1 MMLRKFRSAAGTY
14 PSQFW
19 LLFWGLLISTIGAS
33 MIWPFLMIYV
43 SSRLKLPLTTVASL
57 MTINAVVGLAF
68 AFIAGSITDR
78 FGRKWVMAISL
89 AGNAVGYL
97 LMSQASTLPQ
107 FAILMGLTGMF
118 TPLYRVG
125 ADAMMADLVPM
136 EKRVDAYSL
145 LRMSN
150 NIGVS
155 LGPAIGGFLAASS
168 YSVAFLCASAGMMAY
183 SLLVFFRAR
192 ETLPSRAAA
201 GPAAPRENLAGY
213 GRVFRDRQYL
223 AFIFSMT
230 LIQISAAL
238 VWVLLGVYAKQ
249 NYGVHENQYGL
260 IPTTNAVMVVLFQ
273 VLVTRVTKRYTPLV
287 IMAIGSLCYAIG
299 TGSVAFGQGFW
310 GFWLSMVI
318 ITIGE
323 LILVPTSSTYAAN
336 MAPAEMR
343 GRYLSLYGLTWS
355 LASGIGPVLG
365 GVLNDQIRPQAIWYG
380 GFIVGMCAVAG
391 FLLLNR
397 RFPSTAVPED
407 GPNPESGPA

>member
-1 MMLRKFRSAAGTY
+1 MMLRRFRSAVGTY

-43 SSRLKLPLTTVASL
+43 SSRLNLPLTTVASL
-57 MTINAVVGLAF
+57 MTINAVVGLVF

-89 AGNAVGYL
+89 AGNALGYL

-155 LGPAIGGFLAASS
+155 LGPAIGGFLATAS
-168 YSVAFLCASAGMMAY
+168 YSVAFLCASAGMLAY

-192 ETLPSRAAA
+192 ETLPKRAALA
-201 GPAAPRENLAGY
+201 SSVQRESLSGY
-213 GRVFRDRQYL
+213 NRVFRDRQYL

-238 VWVLLGVYAKQ
+238 IWVLLGVYAKQ

-260 IPTTNAVMVVLFQ
+260 IPTTNALMVVFFQ
-273 VLVTRVTKRYTPLV
+273 VLVTRITKRSAPLL
-287 IMAIGSLCYAIG
+287 IMAIGSLFYAVG

-336 MAPAEMR
+336 LAPADMR

-365 GVLNDQIRPQAIWYG
+365 GLLNDQIRPQAIWYG
-380 GFIVGMCAVAG
+380 GFLVGITAVIG

-397 RFPSTAVPED
+397 RFPAPTLAD
-407 GPNPESGPA
+407 DNPNPERGPA